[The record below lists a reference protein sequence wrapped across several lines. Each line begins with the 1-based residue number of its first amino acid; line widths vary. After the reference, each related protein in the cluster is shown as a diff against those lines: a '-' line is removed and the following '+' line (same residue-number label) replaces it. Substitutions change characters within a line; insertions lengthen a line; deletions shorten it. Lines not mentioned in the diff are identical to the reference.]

1 LKAVADPDSE
11 IALRGVDT
19 AGIGQH
25 YRLLEYHDTG
35 AVIAN
40 AIRAQREGY
49 DAFLL
54 GNISDAGL
62 REAREQV
69 SIPVL
74 GLGETCMHLA
84 CMMGT
89 RFGLVAISE
98 RWIPR
103 LIENA
108 RRYGLERQL
117 AGIEPMRTS
126 PVDLKRGLTDD
137 GHRADLLDQFRSAA
151 QRLLARGADV
161 IIPAGGEVVVF
172 TIEAGMYQIEGAPIV
187 NGVIELVKMGEAAA
201 KLARLTGRFAT
212 RRFAY
217 APPSGELLA
226 RVRAHY
232 GPEVYP
238 NAEG

>member
-1 LKAVADPDSE
+1 
-11 IALRGVDT
+11 
-19 AGIGQH
+19 
-25 YRLLEYHDTG
+25 
-35 AVIAN
+35 
-40 AIRAQREGY
+40 
-49 DAFLL
+49 
-54 GNISDAGL
+54 
-62 REAREQV
+62 
-69 SIPVL
+69 
-74 GLGETCMHLA
+74 
-84 CMMGT
+84 MMGT

-103 LIENA
+103 LVENV

-137 GHRADLLDQFRSAA
+137 IHRADLLDQFRSAA

-172 TIEAGMYQIEGAPIV
+172 TVEAGMYQIEGAPIV

-212 RRFAY
+212 RRSAY

-226 RVRAHY
+226 RVRARY